1 VHPKRIEVV
10 VLSSR
15 RCWPASWAMAAGI
28 GVAYDKQGLLT
39 ADLITNQWPTR
50 PGEPRPK
57 EYSTS
62 AQHIGVG
69 VTCHATNSYDAPSRP
84 AGGSKR
90 QGAFYEKTG
99 VQMHRTEP
107 GFRDTK
113 GKCTLTETP
122 LQDYG
127 TLRRSERLPGA
138 GTMVLSNPGNAMG
151 RPGSGGAQSGR
162 SRRSNASHRSSAS
175 QRSERSG
182 RSAASSVPSWTQK
195 VPSRAPWNFDSLPMY
210 QRTNEGYGKCYNDA
224 GLSGRIQA
232 AGKSESGFLDPAD
245 LVATLTRAA

>member
-1 VHPKRIEVV
+1 
-10 VLSSR
+10 
-15 RCWPASWAMAAGI
+15 MAAGI
-28 GVAYDKQGLLT
+28 GVPYDKQGFLT
-39 ADLITNQWPTR
+39 ADLINNQWPTR
-50 PGEPRPK
+50 PGDPRPK
-57 EYSTS
+57 EYMTS

-69 VTCHATNSYDAPSRP
+69 VICNATNSYDPPSRP

-127 TLRRSERLPGA
+127 TLRRSTRLPGA
-138 GTMVLSNPGNAMG
+138 GTMVLSNPGDAMG
-151 RPGSGGAQSGR
+151 RPGSGSAQSGR

-175 QRSERSG
+175 QRSERSV
-182 RSAASSVPSWTQK
+182 RSGASSAPSWTQK
-195 VPSRAPWNFDSLPMY
+195 APPRGQWNFNALPMY
-210 QRTNEGYGKCYNDA
+210 QRTNEVYGKCHTDV
-224 GLSGRIQA
+224 GLSGRMQA